1 MKSLYS
7 PGILANLLILGAA
20 VGSVGLSA
28 PSVAQVAQVA
38 APAAQSTDAVT
49 DAQLRQRIQDA
60 MHADPYFNDAHVT
73 VSVDKGVVVLGGF
86 VTTDWDLRDAI
97 RIANNTAGG
106 RRVVDNISL
115 KLGGSR

>member
-1 MKSLYS
+1 MKSLHS
-7 PGILANLLILGAA
+7 PGILANLIILGSAL
-20 VGSVGLSA
+20 GSVGLAA
-28 PSVAQVAQVA
+28 PADAQKT